1 MFAIVETGGKQYK
14 VKEQDVIRVEKLNAS
29 VGEEVTLD
37 KVIALTDVNDKI
49 LFTQNATVTGSVLEQ
64 CRNDKVIIFKK
75 KRRKNYRRK
84 NGHRQYMTVLRV
96 TKINNME

>member
-14 VKEQDVIRVEKLNAS
+14 VKEQDVIKIEKLNAS

-37 KVIALTDVNDKI
+37 KVIALADVNNNI
-49 LFTQNATVTGSVLEQ
+49 VFTHNAIVTASVLEQ
-64 CRNDKVIIFKK
+64 CRNDKIIVFKK